1 MFLYRLFRAILVLL
15 CKIFFRLEVQG
26 KELIPKKGGFVLAS
40 NHASFLDP
48 ILLGTACPRIL
59 NFAAKDALFKNRLFA
74 ALILRVGAFP
84 IRRWSADIAAIRESV
99 RRLQN
104 NFGLVVF
111 PEGSRNNTGE
121 MQNVSSGFVLI
132 ADKAGVPIVP
142 AWITGSDRAL
152 GKGMKIIR
160 PAKIKVIFGKP
171 IYFDI
176 PISDSRNNMLY
187 SERKRIYIDAAQD
200 TVNVIKSLATL

>member
-1 MFLYRLFRAILVLL
+1 MLLYRIFRAILFLL
-15 CKIFFRLEVQG
+15 CKIFFRLEVRG
-26 KELIPKKGGFVLAS
+26 REFIPKKGGFVLAS

-48 ILLGTACPRIL
+48 ILLGTACNRIL

-111 PEGSRNNTGE
+111 PEGSRNKTGE
-121 MQNVSSGFVLI
+121 MQNISSGFVLI
-132 ADKAGVPIVP
+132 ANKAGVPIVP
-142 AWITGSDRAL
+142 AWITGSASAL

-160 PAKIKVIFGKP
+160 PAKIKVVFGKP
-171 IYFDI
+171 VYPNIV
-176 PISDSRNNMLY
+176 ISDKGNGNIN
-187 SERKRIYIDAAQD
+187 SERKLVYMNIAEDI
-200 TVNVIKSLATL
+200 VKLIKRLGSS

>member
-1 MFLYRLFRAILVLL
+1 MLLYRVFRAILFFLS
-15 CKIFFRLEVQG
+15 KAFFRLEVKG
-26 KELIPKKGGFVLAS
+26 NELIPKEGGFVLAS

-48 ILLGTACPRIL
+48 IILGVACPRLL
-59 NFAAKDALFKNRLFA
+59 NFAAKDTLFKNRLFG
-74 ALILRVGAFP
+74 ALLLRVGAFP

-111 PEGSRNNTGE
+111 PEGSRNNSGE

-132 ADKAGVPIVP
+132 ADKANVPIVP
-142 AWITGSDRAL
+142 AWISGSDRAW

-160 PAKIKVIFGKP
+160 PAKIKVVFGNP
-171 IYFDI
+171 VYPDI
-176 PISDSRNNMLY
+176 LEDKQDGIIRP
-187 SERKRIYIDAAQD
+187 ERKRLFIDVAQD
-200 TVNVIKSLATL
+200 ITKLIKRLSSF